1 MKNLRTYKDRLF
13 ITNFKTKSHKFFT
26 RKSFFV
32 LILYILIFATAF
44 SFAFYDFF
52 PRVTNL
58 QVGSISQENI
68 IAKRTV
74 SFVDTN
80 KTNELREKIA
90 ESVSPVYRFDT
101 KKQQVVSNNID
112 KFFSDLINVVSLNA
126 KEDEKKSML
135 DNILGNNSQYTTL
148 ILKENVENLN
158 KLKTYIYDSTYKLM
172 ITGVR
177 SDELSQAI
185 KIGSDDIKNSN
196 FNDQEKSFLIYV
208 LEKFLQ
214 PNLIYDSAATE
225 NAKEEIMKSVPS
237 VKITIQEGS
246 IVVNKGDK
254 ITQDNIEI
262 LQALGLVRSRDAW
275 KSILN
280 IIFLIFISI
289 GVSYLSIIKSKVV
302 NDKTLIKKT
311 DEFLITF
318 AITYLLASSI
328 KGISYYII
336 PIPLFAMI
344 LFEFTDFPTTLIL
357 SIAFLLIVSIPINM
371 SPILILTLLLSIV
384 IYLIALRKTSRI
396 STFIYAG
403 IIGGGIFSIATLL
416 SNLSAKEALSSSLLN
431 SIFSFTNF
439 FISTIIAIG
448 FVYILEHVF
457 NEVTDIRLLEL
468 SDTKNPLLKEL
479 LLKASGTYQ
488 HSMMVANMAS
498 NAAEAIGAN
507 ELLTKV
513 GAYYHDIGKMIHPYY
528 FTENQQMI
536 PNIHNNL
543 SPNLSKTVIIN
554 HIKDGVQLARQ
565 YKLPD
570 EIIKFIATH
579 HGRTVVSYFY
589 HKAKEHDPNLSKE
602 DFRYPG
608 PLPESKETAI
618 LMLADAIEAASHS
631 IEEMDYGKIEDLA
644 NSIIQ
649 DRVTDGQLD
658 QSEITF
664 SELKII
670 KESFV
675 KNLISLYHK
684 REKYPDGKENK
695 G

>member
-1 MKNLRTYKDRLF
+1 
-13 ITNFKTKSHKFFT
+13 
-26 RKSFFV
+26 
-32 LILYILIFATAF
+32 
-44 SFAFYDFF
+44 
-52 PRVTNL
+52 NL

-302 NDKTLIKKT
+302 NDKNLIKKT
-311 DEFLITF
+311 AEFLITF

-570 EIIKFIATH
+570 EIIKFVATH

>member
-1 MKNLRTYKDRLF
+1 
-13 ITNFKTKSHKFFT
+13 
-26 RKSFFV
+26 
-32 LILYILIFATAF
+32 
-44 SFAFYDFF
+44 
-52 PRVTNL
+52 
-58 QVGSISQENI
+58 
-68 IAKRTV
+68 
-74 SFVDTN
+74 
-80 KTNELREKIA
+80 
-90 ESVSPVYRFDT
+90 
-101 KKQQVVSNNID
+101 
-112 KFFSDLINVVSLNA
+112 
-126 KEDEKKSML
+126 
-135 DNILGNNSQYTTL
+135 
-148 ILKENVENLN
+148 
-158 KLKTYIYDSTYKLM
+158 
-172 ITGVR
+172 
-177 SDELSQAI
+177 
-185 KIGSDDIKNSN
+185 
-196 FNDQEKSFLIYV
+196 
-208 LEKFLQ
+208 
-214 PNLIYDSAATE
+214 
-225 NAKEEIMKSVPS
+225 
-237 VKITIQEGS
+237 
-246 IVVNKGDK
+246 
-254 ITQDNIEI
+254 
-262 LQALGLVRSRDAW
+262 
-275 KSILN
+275 
-280 IIFLIFISI
+280 
-289 GVSYLSIIKSKVV
+289 
-302 NDKTLIKKT
+302 
-311 DEFLITF
+311 
-318 AITYLLASSI
+318 
-328 KGISYYII
+328 
-336 PIPLFAMI
+336 
-344 LFEFTDFPTTLIL
+344 
-357 SIAFLLIVSIPINM
+357 M

-570 EIIKFIATH
+570 EIIKFVATH

>member
-1 MKNLRTYKDRLF
+1 
-13 ITNFKTKSHKFFT
+13 
-26 RKSFFV
+26 
-32 LILYILIFATAF
+32 
-44 SFAFYDFF
+44 
-52 PRVTNL
+52 
-58 QVGSISQENI
+58 
-68 IAKRTV
+68 
-74 SFVDTN
+74 
-80 KTNELREKIA
+80 
-90 ESVSPVYRFDT
+90 
-101 KKQQVVSNNID
+101 
-112 KFFSDLINVVSLNA
+112 
-126 KEDEKKSML
+126 
-135 DNILGNNSQYTTL
+135 
-148 ILKENVENLN
+148 
-158 KLKTYIYDSTYKLM
+158 M
-172 ITGVR
+172 ITGIR

-302 NDKTLIKKT
+302 NDKNLIKKT
-311 DEFLITF
+311 AEFLITF

-570 EIIKFIATH
+570 EIIKFVATH